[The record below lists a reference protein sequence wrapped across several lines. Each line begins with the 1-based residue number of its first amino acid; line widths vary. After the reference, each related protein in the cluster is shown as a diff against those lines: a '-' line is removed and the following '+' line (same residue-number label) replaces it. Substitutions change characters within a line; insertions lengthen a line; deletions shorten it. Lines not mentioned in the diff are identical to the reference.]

1 MQEGFDAGFA
11 DVGVPLGREIGQ
23 LRGRASAALAFL
35 LLKAKEADARVSETW
50 VEEARGIDA
59 ELGSVRYSDIEP
71 RDEEAERHAREH
83 LEMEGEEMEGV
94 EGVEERKRM
103 EGVEDLMA
111 GMGVVGERRKARPT
125 MEDVGRL
132 RSRLEALVIELGRQA

>member
-35 LLKAKEADARVSETW
+35 LKAKEADAYVPETL
-50 VEEARGIDA
+50 VEEAREINA

-111 GMGVVGERRKARPT
+111 GMGMAVERKKARPT

-132 RSRLEALVIELGRQA
+132 KSKLETLVIKLGRHK